1 MMFSRIAAAFF
12 LLGTLS
18 PGQSFE
24 STTAVIAQIP
34 GFPKPATPKQPKE
47 ETPEQTKARLQEWQ
61 KEARGALARL
71 DEPNAEAQLPE
82 GINGAAL
89 ADRRRDLDQTVR
101 TITRTISLL
110 DELPNARQAAAAAE
124 SAANDWSGFEEKP
137 PYSILKLD
145 DLLNQRAALKERD
158 ATYRSSQTIFNKSF
172 DGIDEE
178 THSVENQMR
187 LALDATGKADAN
199 DAAKWRLEAARVKS
213 RLLSVRAFFIRT
225 NIELLE
231 AQTKTVS
238 IQLALLDKQIGII
251 QKDVVFSEE
260 DLANIKK
267 ASDDRIATLRGEIK
281 LIQQRLKDASTART
295 RAKATFD
302 QLTAADPPTP
312 PADLALAATKL
323 TAAESKLET
332 LQFISDNLESFESLE
347 DLIPV
352 AYENRRT
359 LMESKNAEERATA
372 FENLRSLLNRLNAWE
387 IVTANELAATNA
399 DLTAQDSN
407 TSVMPPDDP
416 RLPALADQRK
426 ATWEKLGFIQR
437 VAQSIIAHR
446 KNAERWV
453 QEFEASTQK
462 KGFRADFGRSAQA
475 VLNVIKRIWFFEVT
489 KVETVTYS
497 AGVARTAIR
506 VITLGIVIT
515 ALTLFIIAYLV
526 AAKISRRLQGVI
538 VGRGHIA
545 EAQANTLRT
554 WSMILVSIALA
565 LTTLNYFNI
574 PLTVFAF
581 FGGALAIG
589 LGFGTQTLIKNFI
602 SGIIML
608 FERKIRVGDII
619 EIDANTTGTVT
630 EINTRSS
637 VVRNAEGK
645 ETLVPNSLFLE
656 NRVTNLTLS
665 NRRVRRVIRL
675 GVGHGSDPSQVITI
689 MKECAERHGLI
700 LKEPAPIAILD
711 DITPSGSIFAIFF
724 WVEFNS
730 KTDSN
735 VVASDMRIMID
746 KRFAESGIQFQNSDM
761 SLRTDSP
768 LQFAMALPDHDSD
781 EGPPKRSIP

>member
-1 MMFSRIAAAFF
+1 
-12 LLGTLS
+12 
-18 PGQSFE
+18 
-24 STTAVIAQIP
+24 
-34 GFPKPATPKQPKE
+34 
-47 ETPEQTKARLQEWQ
+47 
-61 KEARGALARL
+61 
-71 DEPNAEAQLPE
+71 
-82 GINGAAL
+82 
-89 ADRRRDLDQTVR
+89 
-101 TITRTISLL
+101 
-110 DELPNARQAAAAAE
+110 
-124 SAANDWSGFEEKP
+124 
-137 PYSILKLD
+137 
-145 DLLNQRAALKERD
+145 
-158 ATYRSSQTIFNKSF
+158 
-172 DGIDEE
+172 
-178 THSVENQMR
+178 MR
-187 LALDATGKADAN
+187 LALDATGKADATE
-199 DAAKWRLEAARVKS
+199 AAKWRLEAARVKS

-231 AQTKTVS
+231 QQAKTATT
-238 IQLALLDKQIGII
+238 QLALLEKQIGIVR
-251 QKDVVFSEE
+251 KNVVFSDA
-260 DLANIKK
+260 DLAAIRK
-267 ASDDRIATLRGEIK
+267 ASDDRVAALRNEIK
-281 LIQQRLKDASTART
+281 LVQQRLKDASTGRT
-295 RAKATFD
+295 RAKAAFD
-302 QLTAADPPTP
+302 ELTAADPAAP
-312 PADLALAATKL
+312 PADLALAAAKL
-323 TAAESKLET
+323 TAAESKLDT

-352 AYENRRT
+352 AYENRQT
-359 LMESKNAEERATA
+359 LMGSKKPEERDAA
-372 FENLRSLLNRLNAWE
+372 LESLRALLNRLNAWE

-407 TSVMPPDDP
+407 TSVIPADDP
-416 RLPALADQRK
+416 RLPSLIDQRK
-426 ATWEKLGFIQR
+426 TTWEKLGFIQR
-437 VAQSIIAHR
+437 VAQTIVGHR

-453 QEFEASTQK
+453 HEFESATQS
-462 KGFRADFGRSAQA
+462 KGWRADFSRSGGA
-475 VLNVIKRIWFFEVT
+475 VLNLIKKVWFFEVT
-489 KVETVTYS
+489 KVETVDYS
-497 AGVARTAIR
+497 AGVARTTTR
-506 VITLGIVIT
+506 VITLGTVIT

-526 AAKISRRLQGVI
+526 SAKISRRLQGVI

-554 WSMILVSIALA
+554 WLMILVSIALA
-565 LTTLNYFNI
+565 VTTLNYFDI

-619 EIDANTTGTVT
+619 EIDANTSGTVT

-637 VVRNAEGK
+637 VLRNAEGK
-645 ETLVPNSLFLE
+645 ETLIPNSLFLE

-675 GVGHGSDPSQVITI
+675 GVGHGSEPSQVMTI

-700 LKEPAPIAILD
+700 LKDPAPVVTLD

-735 VVASDMRIMID
+735 VVSSDMRIMID
-746 KRFAESGIQFQNSDM
+746 KRFAEAGIQFQNSDM